1 MVIIMKKWKIL
12 LVSVLSIILVVICS
26 IAGSYAVII
35 NVTSEGNVD
44 KIINE
49 INIKDLLTND
59 DNTYNNTYYR
69 VKKELDIND
78 DDMNILINSSSLN
91 NNLKNVLN
99 SVVSYKLHN
108 KEKMSND
115 DIYNLIVLSI
125 NDTTGISDSIKEKV
139 LSKSKYYINDIS
151 DFIYDL
157 EVRNVNQ

>member
-139 LSKSKYYINDIS
+139 LNKSKYYINDIS

>member
-108 KEKMSND
+108 KKKMSND